1 MFVIILSSF
10 LVVNA
15 ATDARFLFL
24 CCCVGDGFIIVV
36 VVLDRLFS
44 FVLLLLLDRV
54 EVAKAIE
61 EEERNIGVAF
71 ILPFTLTCVCVCVCV
86 CLCLHHR
93 VYEDRVWLGLFTH
106 EQNRRGKISFFRSFF
121 FCFVGLHIKC
131 THYNKR
137 EKKRE
142 KKGERRMMSTF
153 CSMISFQTSTRTRR
167 ANVNDHGLFPRFS
180 GAWKKKMQK
189 TSRRIQKSAMYALL
203 SIEVGKQVLIKRRRE
218 VLLAQTLG
226 AATVLITIS
235 GAAVA
240 ADAGDVVLID
250 APEGYAYDSSQI
262 RKKESRKVWSD
273 DESILKEKSGVNYRI
288 EFPERFAALTDV
300 NSARVVG
307 VDCSFKDPRDE
318 ASTLAI
324 FINTLPSNQ
333 RTLKDAYDSLDTK
346 AKQMALSAKNQRT
359 KRKEKY
365 TKQGIGEAWE
375 IETEVGGGTAGRFG
389 AAVELIS
396 LFVINE
402 KVEVTVRAT
411 ASLSSWKK
419 VRKELRECVRSFEL
433 V

>member
-1 MFVIILSSF
+1 
-10 LVVNA
+10 
-15 ATDARFLFL
+15 
-24 CCCVGDGFIIVV
+24 
-36 VVLDRLFS
+36 
-44 FVLLLLLDRV
+44 
-54 EVAKAIE
+54 
-61 EEERNIGVAF
+61 
-71 ILPFTLTCVCVCVCV
+71 
-86 CLCLHHR
+86 
-93 VYEDRVWLGLFTH
+93 
-106 EQNRRGKISFFRSFF
+106 
-121 FCFVGLHIKC
+121 
-131 THYNKR
+131 
-137 EKKRE
+137 
-142 KKGERRMMSTF
+142 
-153 CSMISFQTSTRTRR
+153 
-167 ANVNDHGLFPRFS
+167 
-180 GAWKKKMQK
+180 
-189 TSRRIQKSAMYALL
+189 
-203 SIEVGKQVLIKRRRE
+203 
-218 VLLAQTLG
+218 
-226 AATVLITIS
+226 
-235 GAAVA
+235 
-240 ADAGDVVLID
+240 VVLID

>member
-1 MFVIILSSF
+1 
-10 LVVNA
+10 
-15 ATDARFLFL
+15 
-24 CCCVGDGFIIVV
+24 
-36 VVLDRLFS
+36 
-44 FVLLLLLDRV
+44 
-54 EVAKAIE
+54 
-61 EEERNIGVAF
+61 
-71 ILPFTLTCVCVCVCV
+71 
-86 CLCLHHR
+86 
-93 VYEDRVWLGLFTH
+93 
-106 EQNRRGKISFFRSFF
+106 
-121 FCFVGLHIKC
+121 
-131 THYNKR
+131 
-137 EKKRE
+137 
-142 KKGERRMMSTF
+142 
-153 CSMISFQTSTRTRR
+153 MISFQTSTGTRR
-167 ANVNDHGLFPRFS
+167 TNVNDHGLFPRFS

-189 TSRRIQKSAMYALL
+189 TSRRIQKSANYALC
-203 SIEVGKQVLIKRRRE
+203 IEVEKQVLIKRRRE

-226 AATVLITIS
+226 AAAVLITIS

-250 APEGYAYDSSQI
+250 APEGYAYKSFQI
-262 RKKESRKVWSD
+262 THKETRKVWSD

>member
-1 MFVIILSSF
+1 MVGIIHARTKQKRKDIFFSS
-10 LVVNA
+10 
-15 ATDARFLFL
+15 
-24 CCCVGDGFIIVV
+24 
-36 VVLDRLFS
+36 
-44 FVLLLLLDRV
+44 
-54 EVAKAIE
+54 
-61 EEERNIGVAF
+61 
-71 ILPFTLTCVCVCVCV
+71 
-86 CLCLHHR
+86 
-93 VYEDRVWLGLFTH
+93 
-106 EQNRRGKISFFRSFF
+106 RSFF

-142 KKGERRMMSTF
+142 KKGERKMMSTF
-153 CSMISFQTSTRTRR
+153 CSMVSFQTSTRTRR

-226 AATVLITIS
+226 AAAVLITIS

>member
-1 MFVIILSSF
+1 
-10 LVVNA
+10 
-15 ATDARFLFL
+15 
-24 CCCVGDGFIIVV
+24 
-36 VVLDRLFS
+36 
-44 FVLLLLLDRV
+44 
-54 EVAKAIE
+54 
-61 EEERNIGVAF
+61 
-71 ILPFTLTCVCVCVCV
+71 
-86 CLCLHHR
+86 
-93 VYEDRVWLGLFTH
+93 
-106 EQNRRGKISFFRSFF
+106 
-121 FCFVGLHIKC
+121 
-131 THYNKR
+131 
-137 EKKRE
+137 
-142 KKGERRMMSTF
+142 MMSTF
-153 CSMISFQTSTRTRR
+153 CSMASFQTSTRTRR
-167 ANVNDHGLFPRFS
+167 TNVKDHGPFRA

-189 TSRRIQKSAMYALL
+189 TRRIRKSAMYALC
-203 SIEVGKQVLIKRRRE
+203 IEVEKQVLIKRRRE

-226 AATVLITIS
+226 AAAVLIAIS
-235 GAAVA
+235 GAAIA
-240 ADAGDVVLID
+240 ADTGDVVLID
-250 APEGYAYDSSQI
+250 APEGYAYESFQI
-262 RKKESRKVWSD
+262 TNKETRKVWSD

-359 KRKEKY
+359 KRKERY

-402 KVEVTVRAT
+402 KVEVIVRAT

>member
-1 MFVIILSSF
+1 
-10 LVVNA
+10 
-15 ATDARFLFL
+15 
-24 CCCVGDGFIIVV
+24 
-36 VVLDRLFS
+36 
-44 FVLLLLLDRV
+44 
-54 EVAKAIE
+54 
-61 EEERNIGVAF
+61 
-71 ILPFTLTCVCVCVCV
+71 
-86 CLCLHHR
+86 
-93 VYEDRVWLGLFTH
+93 
-106 EQNRRGKISFFRSFF
+106 
-121 FCFVGLHIKC
+121 
-131 THYNKR
+131 
-137 EKKRE
+137 
-142 KKGERRMMSTF
+142 MMSTF
-153 CSMISFQTSTRTRR
+153 CSMISFQTSTGTRR
-167 ANVNDHGLFPRFS
+167 TNVNDHGIFPRFS
-180 GAWKKKMQK
+180 GASWKKKMQK
-189 TSRRIQKSAMYALL
+189 TSRRIRKSAMYALC
-203 SIEVGKQVLIKRRRE
+203 IEVEKQVLIKRRRE

-226 AATVLITIS
+226 AVAVLITIS
-235 GAAVA
+235 GAARA

-250 APEGYAYDSSQI
+250 APEGYTYESFQI
-262 RKKESRKVWSD
+262 TNKETRKVWSD
-273 DESILKEKSGVNYRI
+273 DESILKEKVGVNYRI

>member
-1 MFVIILSSF
+1 
-10 LVVNA
+10 
-15 ATDARFLFL
+15 
-24 CCCVGDGFIIVV
+24 
-36 VVLDRLFS
+36 
-44 FVLLLLLDRV
+44 
-54 EVAKAIE
+54 
-61 EEERNIGVAF
+61 
-71 ILPFTLTCVCVCVCV
+71 
-86 CLCLHHR
+86 
-93 VYEDRVWLGLFTH
+93 
-106 EQNRRGKISFFRSFF
+106 
-121 FCFVGLHIKC
+121 
-131 THYNKR
+131 
-137 EKKRE
+137 
-142 KKGERRMMSTF
+142 
-153 CSMISFQTSTRTRR
+153 
-167 ANVNDHGLFPRFS
+167 
-180 GAWKKKMQK
+180 
-189 TSRRIQKSAMYALL
+189 MYALL

-226 AATVLITIS
+226 AAAVLITIS

-318 ASTLAI
+318 ASTRAI

>member
-1 MFVIILSSF
+1 
-10 LVVNA
+10 
-15 ATDARFLFL
+15 
-24 CCCVGDGFIIVV
+24 
-36 VVLDRLFS
+36 
-44 FVLLLLLDRV
+44 
-54 EVAKAIE
+54 
-61 EEERNIGVAF
+61 
-71 ILPFTLTCVCVCVCV
+71 
-86 CLCLHHR
+86 
-93 VYEDRVWLGLFTH
+93 
-106 EQNRRGKISFFRSFF
+106 
-121 FCFVGLHIKC
+121 
-131 THYNKR
+131 
-137 EKKRE
+137 
-142 KKGERRMMSTF
+142 MMSTF

-226 AATVLITIS
+226 AAAVLITIS

-250 APEGYAYDSSQI
+250 APEGYAYEGFQI
-262 RKKESRKVWSD
+262 TNKETRKVWSD
-273 DESILKEKSGVNYRI
+273 DESILKEKLGVNYRI

>member
-1 MFVIILSSF
+1 
-10 LVVNA
+10 
-15 ATDARFLFL
+15 
-24 CCCVGDGFIIVV
+24 
-36 VVLDRLFS
+36 
-44 FVLLLLLDRV
+44 
-54 EVAKAIE
+54 
-61 EEERNIGVAF
+61 
-71 ILPFTLTCVCVCVCV
+71 
-86 CLCLHHR
+86 
-93 VYEDRVWLGLFTH
+93 
-106 EQNRRGKISFFRSFF
+106 
-121 FCFVGLHIKC
+121 
-131 THYNKR
+131 
-137 EKKRE
+137 
-142 KKGERRMMSTF
+142 
-153 CSMISFQTSTRTRR
+153 MISFQTSTGTRR
-167 ANVNDHGLFPRFS
+167 TNVNDHGLFPRFS

-189 TSRRIQKSAMYALL
+189 TSRRIQKSANYALC
-203 SIEVGKQVLIKRRRE
+203 IEVEKQVLIKRRRE

-226 AATVLITIS
+226 AAAVLITIS

-250 APEGYAYDSSQI
+250 APEGYAYKSFQI
-262 RKKESRKVWSD
+262 THKETRKVWSD
-273 DESILKEKSGVNYRI
+273 EESILKEKSGVNYQI

>member
-1 MFVIILSSF
+1 MVGIIHARTKQKRKDIFFSS
-10 LVVNA
+10 
-15 ATDARFLFL
+15 
-24 CCCVGDGFIIVV
+24 
-36 VVLDRLFS
+36 
-44 FVLLLLLDRV
+44 
-54 EVAKAIE
+54 
-61 EEERNIGVAF
+61 
-71 ILPFTLTCVCVCVCV
+71 
-86 CLCLHHR
+86 
-93 VYEDRVWLGLFTH
+93 
-106 EQNRRGKISFFRSFF
+106 RSFF

-137 EKKRE
+137 EKKRV
-142 KKGERRMMSTF
+142 KKRERKMSTF

-167 ANVNDHGLFPRFS
+167 TNVNDHGLFPCAK
-180 GAWKKKMQK
+180 AWKKKMQK

-226 AATVLITIS
+226 AAAVLITIS

>member
-1 MFVIILSSF
+1 MFDDIISNIDENEKNERKRPRSF
-10 LVVNA
+10 SLREGV
-15 ATDARFLFL
+15 
-24 CCCVGDGFIIVV
+24 
-36 VVLDRLFS
+36 
-44 FVLLLLLDRV
+44 
-54 EVAKAIE
+54 E
-61 EEERNIGVAF
+61 EEDAKDIK
-71 ILPFTLTCVCVCVCV
+71 
-86 CLCLHHR
+86 
-93 VYEDRVWLGLFTH
+93 EDT
-106 EQNRRGKISFFRSFF
+106 
-121 FCFVGLHIKC
+121 
-131 THYNKR
+131 
-137 EKKRE
+137 KKR
-142 KKGERRMMSTF
+142 
-153 CSMISFQTSTRTRR
+153 
-167 ANVNDHGLFPRFS
+167 NVRIIIYR
-180 GAWKKKMQK
+180 
-189 TSRRIQKSAMYALL
+189 SR
-203 SIEVGKQVLIKRRRE
+203 KQVLIKRRRE

-226 AATVLITIS
+226 AAAVLITIS
-235 GAAVA
+235 GAARA

-250 APEGYAYDSSQI
+250 APEGYTYESFQI
-262 RKKESRKVWSD
+262 TNKETRKVWSD
-273 DESILKEKSGVNYRI
+273 DESILKEKVGVNYRI

>member
-1 MFVIILSSF
+1 
-10 LVVNA
+10 
-15 ATDARFLFL
+15 
-24 CCCVGDGFIIVV
+24 
-36 VVLDRLFS
+36 
-44 FVLLLLLDRV
+44 
-54 EVAKAIE
+54 
-61 EEERNIGVAF
+61 
-71 ILPFTLTCVCVCVCV
+71 
-86 CLCLHHR
+86 
-93 VYEDRVWLGLFTH
+93 
-106 EQNRRGKISFFRSFF
+106 
-121 FCFVGLHIKC
+121 
-131 THYNKR
+131 
-137 EKKRE
+137 
-142 KKGERRMMSTF
+142 
-153 CSMISFQTSTRTRR
+153 MISFQTSTGTRR
-167 ANVNDHGLFPRFS
+167 TNVNDHGLFPRFS

-189 TSRRIQKSAMYALL
+189 TSRRIQKSANYALC
-203 SIEVGKQVLIKRRRE
+203 IEVEKQVLIKRRRE

-226 AATVLITIS
+226 AAAVLITIS

-250 APEGYAYDSSQI
+250 APEGYAYKSFQI
-262 RKKESRKVWSD
+262 THKETRKVWSD
-273 DESILKEKSGVNYRI
+273 EESILKEKSGVNYRI